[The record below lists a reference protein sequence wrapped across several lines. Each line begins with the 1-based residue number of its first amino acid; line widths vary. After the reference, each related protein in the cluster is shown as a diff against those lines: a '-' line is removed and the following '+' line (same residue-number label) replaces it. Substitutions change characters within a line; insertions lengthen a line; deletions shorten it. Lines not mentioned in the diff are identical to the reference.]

1 MRSITAARW
10 MMAFAMLPSGINRGA
25 NRRIRHT
32 DPMGKLLAKLG
43 WMVAVT
49 IHEGPSEFAVRCFVV
64 GAETEA
70 EAISAVR
77 SSKGTGIDPQDEIVL
92 HRQLSQSA

>member
-1 MRSITAARW
+1 
-10 MMAFAMLPSGINRGA
+10 
-25 NRRIRHT
+25 
-32 DPMGKLLAKLG
+32 MGKLLAKLG

-49 IHEGPSEFAVRCFVV
+49 IHEGPSEFAVRSIVV

-77 SSKGTGIDPQDEIVL
+77 NSKGTGIDPEDEIVL
-92 HRQLSQSA
+92 HRQLSQSEIEGMQLADGIQVIPISAHALLDRS